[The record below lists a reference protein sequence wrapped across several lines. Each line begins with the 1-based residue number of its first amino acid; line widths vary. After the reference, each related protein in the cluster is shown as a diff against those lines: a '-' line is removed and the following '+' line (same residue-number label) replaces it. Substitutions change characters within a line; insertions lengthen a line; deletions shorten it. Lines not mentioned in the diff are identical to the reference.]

1 MSDTQRIPSATEQLS
16 VTDKWSGET
25 IATLPV
31 ATQEDVAAATA
42 AAREGFAE
50 YSRWPAHERA
60 ALLRR
65 TAVLIESRREELAGL
80 ICREAGKAWKYSV
93 GEVARA
99 AETFQFA
106 AEESKRIH
114 GETIPMDASPSGTGR
129 MAFTIRTPVGVVAAI
144 TPFNFPLNLVAHKL
158 APAFAAGN
166 AVVLKPA
173 ENAPMS
179 AVRLGEILA
188 EAGLPEGALQIV
200 HGEGPTVGEW
210 LVTDPIPA
218 KLSFTGS
225 PPVGERIMSIAGLK
239 RVTLELGNNSGTIIE
254 PDANLDLAVPR
265 CVMSAFANS
274 GQVCLSLQRLYVHAD
289 VWETFTDRFVAETE
303 ALVVGDP
310 RDEATDIGPMISD
323 AAAERAAAWLAEA
336 QADGARALCGG
347 KREDRLFWP
356 TVLTDTRPSMK
367 VMCEEV
373 FAPLVCL
380 IRYDEFDEALRLL
393 DDTPY
398 GLQAGIY
405 TRDLHKAFEAAR
417 RIDVGG
423 LMVNDT
429 SIFRLDHMPYGGNRM
444 SGIGREGVRFAIEEM
459 TNIRLICFNLNE

>member
-1 MSDTQRIPSATEQLS
+1 MASQ
-16 VTDKWSGET
+16 GE
-25 IATLPV
+25 
-31 ATQEDVAAATA
+31 VAAATA
-42 AAREGFAE
+42 AAREAFAG

-60 ALLRR
+60 ALLQR
-65 TAVLIESRREELAGL
+65 ASVLIENRRKELAEL
-80 ICREAGKAWKYSV
+80 ICREVGKAWKYSV

-99 AETFQFA
+99 AETFRFA
-106 AEESKRIH
+106 AEESGRIH
-114 GETIPMDASPSGTGR
+114 GETVPMDASPSGAGR
-129 MAFTIRTPVGVVAAI
+129 TAFYIRTPVGVVAAI

-158 APAFAAGN
+158 APALAAGN
-166 AVVLKPA
+166 TVVLKPA
-173 ENAPMS
+173 ENAPLS

-200 HGEGPTVGEW
+200 HGEGPSVGEW

-218 KLSFTGS
+218 KISFTGS
-225 PPVGERIMSIAGLK
+225 PPVGQRIQSIAGLK

-265 CVMSAFANS
+265 CVVSAFANA
-274 GQVCLSLQRLYVHAD
+274 GQVCSSLQRLYVHAD
-289 VWETFTDRFVAETE
+289 VWETFSERFVAATQ
-303 ALVVGDP
+303 ALIVGDP
-310 RDEATDIGPMISD
+310 REEVTDVGPMISD
-323 AAAERAAAWLAEA
+323 EAAERAGAWLAEA
-336 QADGARALCGG
+336 QAEGARLLCGG
-347 KREDRLFWP
+347 KREGRLFWP
-356 TVLTDTRPSMK
+356 SVLADSSPSIQVVCK
-367 VMCEEV
+367 EV
-373 FAPLVCL
+373 FAPIVSL
-380 IRYDEFDEALRLL
+380 IRYDDFDDALRQL

-423 LMVNDT
+423 LMIYDT
-429 SIFRLDHMPYGGNRM
+429 SIFRVDHMPYGGNRM

>member
-1 MSDTQRIPSATEQLS
+1 MSDTQRIPRATEQLS

-31 ATQEDVAAATA
+31 ATQRDVAAATA

-65 TAVLIESRREELAGL
+65 TAVLIESRREELARL
-80 ICREAGKAWKYSV
+80 ICREAGTAWKYSV

-114 GETIPMDASPSGTGR
+114 GETIPMDASPSGAGR
-129 MAFTIRTPVGVVAAI
+129 MAFTIRSPVGVVAAI

-200 HGEGPTVGEW
+200 HGDGPTVGEW

-239 RVTLELGNNSGTIIE
+239 RVTLELGNNSGTII
-254 PDANLDLAVPR
+254 
-265 CVMSAFANS
+265 
-274 GQVCLSLQRLYVHAD
+274 
-289 VWETFTDRFVAETE
+289 
-303 ALVVGDP
+303 
-310 RDEATDIGPMISD
+310 
-323 AAAERAAAWLAEA
+323 
-336 QADGARALCGG
+336 
-347 KREDRLFWP
+347 
-356 TVLTDTRPSMK
+356 
-367 VMCEEV
+367 
-373 FAPLVCL
+373 
-380 IRYDEFDEALRLL
+380 
-393 DDTPY
+393 
-398 GLQAGIY
+398 
-405 TRDLHKAFEAAR
+405 
-417 RIDVGG
+417 
-423 LMVNDT
+423 
-429 SIFRLDHMPYGGNRM
+429 
-444 SGIGREGVRFAIEEM
+444 
-459 TNIRLICFNLNE
+459 